1 MGLYCLWLFSLP
13 FPHGTFLSALKIS
26 RDGNWQFT
34 PLMFPLY
41 LKCFPHY
48 QLFLILSLI
57 MGKNNPS
64 LPELV
69 GLREVYKELL
79 PICDEAITKNFSE
92 EFLNHA
98 AIIDW
103 FGGELP
109 KEKLKAMDKL
119 IVNSI
124 IKIAKTDPT
133 FTVYEKI
140 IPESITNFSNVL
152 KEN

>member
-69 GLREVYKELL
+69 GLREVYKQLL
-79 PICDEAITKNFSE
+79 IKQLLTVWKPHMGLCYCNSHSFQYKQ
-92 EFLNHA
+92 
-98 AIIDW
+98 
-103 FGGELP
+103 LP
-109 KEKLKAMDKL
+109 KYAEATSLQ
-119 IVNSI
+119 
-124 IKIAKTDPT
+124 
-133 FTVYEKI
+133 
-140 IPESITNFSNVL
+140 
-152 KEN
+152 